1 MSVDR
6 SKRSRIPSRKLRDE
20 ANDAEPEV
28 ASHRDARNQARHII
42 NSTPSAP
49 TAGTSS
55 KQQPSAV
62 VVDKAQAQINHS
74 QATVA
79 STAQPA
85 TTSACTGSK
94 RQSIDDDKEITNA
107 EGK

>member
-6 SKRSRIPSRKLRDE
+6 SKHSRMPSRKLRDT

-28 ASHRDARNQARHII
+28 TSHHNARH
-42 NSTPSAP
+42 SAPSAP

-55 KQQPSAV
+55 KQQSSAV
-62 VVDKAQAQINHS
+62 VVDKAQAQINHP
-74 QATVA
+74 QVVA
-79 STAQPA
+79 STVHPA
-85 TTSACTGSK
+85 PTNAGTGSK
-94 RQSIDDDKEITNA
+94 RQSVDDDEQITIA